1 MSLAD
6 NAEAGV
12 IMDAAVIVAIFA
24 DSPHGVVFVER
35 SAHLRRNAGQ
45 IGLPG
50 GVADPADDSNA
61 TTTALR
67 ELQEELGISPQRVRI
82 VGQLPEQHQ
91 VTTHL
96 SVTPIVGVLDPH
108 TPLTID
114 QVETTGAF
122 TIPLEAIVT
131 EGAIREDRRTS
142 IAHGRTAYALNY
154 HGHRIWG
161 LTARILRAFADAW
174 NVADSELR
182 RNVEAAFEL
191 P

>member
-1 MSLAD
+1 
-6 NAEAGV
+6 
-12 IMDAAVIVAIFA
+12 MDAAVIVAIFA
-24 DSPHGVVFVER
+24 DPPHGVVFVER

-50 GVADPADDSNA
+50 GVADPADDANA
-61 TTTALR
+61 VTTALR

-91 VTTHL
+91 VSSHL
-96 SVTPIVGVLDPH
+96 SVTPIVGVLQPQ

-131 EGAIREDRRTS
+131 EGAIREDRRTT
-142 IAHGRTAYALNY
+142 IAHGRTAYVLNY

-161 LTARILRAFADAW
+161 LTARILKSFADAW
-174 NVADSELR
+174 NAPNSDLPRE
-182 RNVEAAFEL
+182 VEAAFKV

>member
-1 MSLAD
+1 
-6 NAEAGV
+6 
-12 IMDAAVIVAIFA
+12 
-24 DSPHGVVFVER
+24 
-35 SAHLRRNAGQ
+35 LRRNAGQ

-161 LTARILRAFADAW
+161 LTARILKAFAEAW
-174 NVADSELR
+174 NAPNSELR
-182 RNVEAAFEL
+182 CKVAAAFEV

>member
-1 MSLAD
+1 
-6 NAEAGV
+6 
-12 IMDAAVIVAIFA
+12 MDAAVIVAIFA
-24 DSPHGVVFVER
+24 DRPHGVVFVER
-35 SAHLRRNAGQ
+35 GAHLRRNAGQ

-50 GVADPADDSNA
+50 GIADPADEANA

-67 ELQEELGISPQRVRI
+67 ELQEELGVSPQRVRV
-82 VGQLPEQHQ
+82 VGQLPEHRQ
-91 VTTHL
+91 VSTHL
-96 SVTPIVGVLDPH
+96 SVTPIVGVLEPH

-122 TIPLEAIVT
+122 TVPLEAIVT

-161 LTARILRAFADAW
+161 LTARILKAFADSW

-182 RNVEAAFEL
+182 RSVEAAFKL